1 MTVSAAFVKANQ
13 EENEGL
19 KKAQTRWTHIR
30 PDFATRGIYG
40 VVFQSGPIDGRHIQ
54 SNTALSFNSSFPQES
69 CHRLTLQEQ
78 ARGKK

>member
-1 MTVSAAFVKANQ
+1 MTVSAALVKANQ

-54 SNTALSFNSSFPQES
+54 PNAALSFSSFPQEN